1 MIPEILITMV
11 GAVYLSRVLDFR
23 SESITRTLPQ
33 QQRSDFEVLFSGLMK
48 AAIAAAV
55 IFDVLK
61 IAPQLQGATGT
72 FTIVGLAS
80 VDWVAVAVITVI
92 CAALAVNFW
101 MMARFSR
108 RLPAEKL
115 PSLRGLFTAIP
126 FIVSPPRP
134 YAAACS
140 SGISSRKSP
149 RNRKGWASAC
159 CRLR

>member
-61 IAPQLQGATGT
+61 IAPQRRTRKPAP
-72 FTIVGLAS
+72 
-80 VDWVAVAVITVI
+80 
-92 CAALAVNFW
+92 
-101 MMARFSR
+101 SR
-108 RLPAEKL
+108 
-115 PSLRGLFTAIP
+115 S
-126 FIVSPPRP
+126 
-134 YAAACS
+134 
-140 SGISSRKSP
+140 
-149 RNRKGWASAC
+149 WASHQSTGLPW
-159 CRLR
+159 R